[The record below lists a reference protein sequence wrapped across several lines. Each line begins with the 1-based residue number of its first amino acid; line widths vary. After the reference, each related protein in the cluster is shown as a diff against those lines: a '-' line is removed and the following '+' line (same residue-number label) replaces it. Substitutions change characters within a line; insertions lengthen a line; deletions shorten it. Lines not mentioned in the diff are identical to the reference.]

1 MTKGEQKID
10 IQSSEYM
17 HTYTH
22 NWDKKRNRKLTE
34 WEKQ

>member
-17 HTYTH
+17 HIHTH
-22 NWDKKRNRKLTE
+22 TTGTRREIEN
-34 WEKQ
+34 